1 MISSCL
7 KNNHEHSVELVV
19 IQRNTSLS
27 TAPFGC
33 PISSLRYKLI
43 GKRPGTFLRSDCY
56 RSDNLSVYRRFWIA
70 NLLISNP
77 SPLQAQPCGQ
87 VSACTAFLPAGH
99 TLYQVIRKINEKM
112 VIIPGKFSNSTIRH
126 FKFINFI

>member
-7 KNNHEHSVELVV
+7 KNKHEHSVELVV

-27 TAPFGC
+27 SAPFGC
-33 PISSLRYKLI
+33 PISSFHYKLI

-77 SPLQAQPCGQ
+77 SSLQAQPCGQ
-87 VSACTAFLPAGH
+87 VYACTAFLPAGH
-99 TLYQVIRKINEKM
+99 TLYQIIRKINEKT
-112 VIIPGKFSNSTIRH
+112 VIIPGKFSNSPIRH
-126 FKFINFI
+126 FKFLNFI